1 MEFCHIVQKL
11 LLETRVEFLSWRFF
25 SLLIFFQVMVM
36 TLNFEA
42 FKIPAFTLWRR
53 ASCLL
58 WICIDFLEFY
68 SRGQNAFFEV
78 KNNCQQGCKSLWW
91 FQFNLNS
98 NRTRIVLESYYSN
111 RTRIV
116 LDFNS
121 IQNSIWPLNN
131 VKCISELK
139 NPSNFCQINVKRVA
153 NQWCNRSRD
162 HREYRWWWR

>member
-98 NRTRIVLESYYSN
+98 NRTRIVL
-111 RTRIV
+111 V

>member
-25 SLLIFFQVMVM
+25 SLLIFFLVMVM

-98 NRTRIVLESYYSN
+98 NRTRIVL
-111 RTRIV
+111 V

>member
-25 SLLIFFQVMVM
+25 SLLILFQVMVM

-78 KNNCQQGCKSLWW
+78 KNKCQQGCKSLWW

-98 NRTRIVLESYYSN
+98 I

-116 LDFNS
+116 LDLNS